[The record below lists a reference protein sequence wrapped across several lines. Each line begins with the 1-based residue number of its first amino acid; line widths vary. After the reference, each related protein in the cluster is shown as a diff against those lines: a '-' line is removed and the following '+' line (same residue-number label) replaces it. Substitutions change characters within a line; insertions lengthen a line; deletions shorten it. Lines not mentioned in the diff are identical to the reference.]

1 MIWGKGKQKLEN
13 STPAAPKIV
22 LVCTNNKQSMFEMTI
37 VHDCQMWRR
46 RREANK
52 RHNLQITT
60 VMNFDLLKNYVRKRY
75 RQTDRQIDGRTAAKT
90 ARLRP
95 VNSKIKPR
103 YTTNKQHSLHLLQIS
118 QPATTSSQIKTTE
131 SQSLSTE
138 RTPSAGCPSIW
149 PHNDR
154 WTLSQ
159 KTSFKWGRLVFLDM
173 FVWWWWWLPDVRL
186 TTLVS
191 TAKAILVWCKFSC
204 GEGGGIM
211 IAQVAIKGCSKCW
224 CDKKLRSEIS
234 FRNMYIIV

>member
-1 MIWGKGKQKLEN
+1 MNIVISPLSIGREYVAGSGSPFSAPRKFDGEGDLRNFLVVFDRHEMIWGKGKQKLEN
-13 STPAAPKIV
+13 STPAAPKII

-37 VHDCQMWRR
+37 VHDFQMWRR

-118 QPATTSSQIKTTE
+118 QSASQPASNNQ
-131 SQSLSTE
+131 QSNKNYRKPKPEHGTHTFS
-138 RTPSAGCPSIW
+138 
-149 PHNDR
+149 
-154 WTLSQ
+154 
-159 KTSFKWGRLVFLDM
+159 RL
-173 FVWWWWWLPDVRL
+173 PQHL
-186 TTLVS
+186 T
-191 TAKAILVWCKFSC
+191 A
-204 GEGGGIM
+204 
-211 IAQVAIKGCSKCW
+211 
-224 CDKKLRSEIS
+224 
-234 FRNMYIIV
+234 